1 MSNRLLIVDDTLIMR
16 LRIRELA
23 IQSGWQ
29 VVAEA
34 ADGQEALE
42 MFRRC
47 QPTLVTLDIVM
58 PTMDG
63 VETLRAIRHEAP
75 DARVCMISA
84 IDQREK
90 LSECIR
96 LGAIDFI
103 VKPFTKAR
111 LLSLFEKQGR
121 PQ

>member
-1 MSNRLLIVDDTLIMR
+1 MSNRLLIVDDALIMR

-23 IQSGWQ
+23 IQSGWE

-34 ADGQEALE
+34 ANGQEALE

-63 VETLRAIRHEAP
+63 VETLRALRQEDPA
-75 DARVCMISA
+75 ARVCMISA
-84 IDQREK
+84 VDQREK

>member
-1 MSNRLLIVDDTLIMR
+1 MSNRLLIVDDALIMR

-23 IQSGWQ
+23 IQSGWE

-34 ADGQEALE
+34 ANGQEALE

-63 VETLRAIRHEAP
+63 VETLRALRQEDPA
-75 DARVCMISA
+75 ARVCMISA
-84 IDQREK
+84 VDQREK

-121 PQ
+121 PK

>member
-1 MSNRLLIVDDTLIMR
+1 
-16 LRIRELA
+16 
-23 IQSGWQ
+23 
-29 VVAEA
+29 
-34 ADGQEALE
+34 
-42 MFRRC
+42 
-47 QPTLVTLDIVM
+47 
-58 PTMDG
+58 
-63 VETLRAIRHEAP
+63 
-75 DARVCMISA
+75 MISA

>member
-1 MSNRLLIVDDTLIMR
+1 MSNRLLIVDDALIMR

-23 IQSGWQ
+23 IQSGWE

-34 ADGQEALE
+34 ANGQEALE

-63 VETLRAIRHEAP
+63 VETLRALRQEDPA
-75 DARVCMISA
+75 ARVCMISA
-84 IDQREK
+84 VDQREK

-103 VKPFTKAR
+103 VKPFTKTR

>member
-1 MSNRLLIVDDTLIMR
+1 
-16 LRIRELA
+16 
-23 IQSGWQ
+23 
-29 VVAEA
+29 
-34 ADGQEALE
+34 
-42 MFRRC
+42 
-47 QPTLVTLDIVM
+47 VTLDIVM